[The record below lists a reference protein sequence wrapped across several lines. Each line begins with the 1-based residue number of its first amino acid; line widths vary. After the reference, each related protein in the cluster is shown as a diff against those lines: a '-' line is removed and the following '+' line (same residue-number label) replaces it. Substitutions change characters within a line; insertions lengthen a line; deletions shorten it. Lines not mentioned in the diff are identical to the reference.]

1 MPPLT
6 AVRFETEFGSSN
18 CHQFTGWRLDTP
30 HGRAHFKE
38 NVPCENCQ
46 VFTREAARLAMASLQ
61 KA

>member
-18 CHQFTGWRLDTP
+18 CHQLTGWRLETP
-30 HGRAHFKE
+30 DGRAHFKE
-38 NVPCENCQ
+38 NGLWENCR